1 MSDAEDIKRRK
12 LEQLK
17 RQFQDNSGSQ
27 IQQEAQAQQQVD
39 ALEALIK
46 TKLTKDALQR
56 YSNIKAA
63 DPDKAMQILLLLAQ
77 LIQSGRADMIDDRQL
92 KKLLMLMSSGKR
104 DIKITRR

>member
-1 MSDAEDIKRRK
+1 MSDAEEIKRRK

-17 RQFQDNSGSQ
+17 RQFQDNSESQ
-27 IQQEAQAQQQVD
+27 MQQEAQAQQQVD